1 MRKVPEYI
9 FMGLKVQRNNKA
21 LVHWNIDFTFD
32 CNVKCKDCNKL
43 LGILP
48 WADKNSYLTVKDIRV
63 AAILLKRNFIEVGK
77 IQVSG
82 GEPLLHPGFWDIIE
96 SIKKEWKPS
105 IRFYVYTNGT
115 FNVPK
120 RLHGRFFRIIPIE
133 QKIRTHRPFL
143 VSPTDLEIPFAQSIG
158 KVCKTMSVCGRNF
171 DAYGFSFCSQAPHI
185 GRILGMD
192 AHKPYPILEGD
203 PEICRHCILSV
214 TKRMFHKLIQ
224 LARDKEFEYPTK
236 TYREGIKR
244 EKDYPMKYK
253 RFLNRL
259 LEYEKIPEG

>member
-1 MRKVPEYI
+1 MRKAPEYI
-9 FMGLKVQRNNKA
+9 FMGLKVQKNNKA
-21 LVHWNIDFTFD
+21 LVNFNVDFTFD
-32 CNVKCKDCNKL
+32 CNVKCGDCNKL

-48 WADKNSYLTVKDIRV
+48 WSDKNSYLTEEDIRV
-63 AAILLKRNFIEVGK
+63 AAILLKRNFIEVNK
-77 IQVSG
+77 IQISG
-82 GEPLLHPGFWDIIE
+82 GEPLLHPDFWAISKVIG
-96 SIKKEWKPS
+96 KEWKPHVR
-105 IRFYVYTNGT
+105 IYVYTSGVID
-115 FNVPK
+115 VPK

-143 VSPTDLEIPFAQSIG
+143 VSPTDLDQPFAQSIG

-185 GRILGMD
+185 GRILGID

-203 PEICRHCILSV
+203 PEICRHCVLSV
-214 TKRMFHKLIQ
+214 GKGLFHKLIQ
-224 LARDKEFEYPTK
+224 DAKNGEFEYPTK

-244 EKDYPMKYK
+244 EKRKPMKQK
-253 RFLNRL
+253 RFLDRL